1 MSFSRKK
8 GKLDNLETQENQPGV
23 RTSNHKTGTD
33 DEREV
38 VLGRES
44 DEGAISDSV
53 TRNEIR
59 PTGVEDEAGAEE
71 GNIGSVIRA
80 GPEEHEVL
88 GVVDDKRAI
97 EVDAGHEGRPETAAG
112 AAVKKGPS

>member
-1 MSFSRKK
+1 M
-8 GKLDNLETQENQPGV
+8 ETQENQPGV

-59 PTGVEDEAGAEE
+59 PTGVKHEAGAEE
-71 GNIGSVIRA
+71 GNRGSVIRA

-88 GVVDDKRAI
+88 GVVNDK
-97 EVDAGHEGRPETAAG
+97 
-112 AAVKKGPS
+112 

>member
-1 MSFSRKK
+1 M
-8 GKLDNLETQENQPGV
+8 ETQENQPGV

-44 DEGAISDSV
+44 DEGALTFTI
-53 TRNEIR
+53 TLNEIR
-59 PTGVEDEAGAEE
+59 PTRVEDEAGAEE

-80 GPEEHEVL
+80 GPEKDKVL
-88 GVVDDKRAI
+88 GVLDDKRAI
-97 EVDAGHEGRPETAAG
+97 
-112 AAVKKGPS
+112 